1 MLVAEAALGI
11 EEIQSLSDAIG
22 DLTKTAVGLN
32 LQFRLRV
39 ELGPASQVSDET
51 IAKINELLSEVS
63 DKLRLER
70 GPGCW
75 ATDKNA

>member
-11 EEIQSLSDAIG
+11 EEIQNLSDTIG
-22 DLTKTAVGLN
+22 ELTKTAVGLN

-39 ELGPASQVSDET
+39 ELGPVSQVTDET
-51 IAKINELLSEVS
+51 IVRINELLGEVS

-70 GPGCW
+70 G
-75 ATDKNA
+75 